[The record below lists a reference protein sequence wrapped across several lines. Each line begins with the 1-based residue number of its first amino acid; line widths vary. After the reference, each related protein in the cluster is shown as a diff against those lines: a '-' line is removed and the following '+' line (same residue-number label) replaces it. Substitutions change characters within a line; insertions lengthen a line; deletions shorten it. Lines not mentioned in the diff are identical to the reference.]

1 MKRNEKKLEKDG
13 YLMLRTT
20 PELKE
25 KVRAAAQKKGV
36 SMSALCVM
44 YISKSLENEEL
55 AASIFNS
62 DFMTKII
69 STMTPEQIEA
79 LNKK

>member
-44 YISKSLENEEL
+44 YISKSIENEEL
-55 AASIFNS
+55 ASSVFNS
-62 DFMTKII
+62 EFMTKIV
-69 STMTPEQIEA
+69 STLTPEQIKA
-79 LNKK
+79 FKK

>member
-1 MKRNEKKLEKDG
+1 MKRKEKKLEKDG

-55 AASIFNS
+55 ASSLFNS
-62 DFMTKII
+62 DFMTRII
-69 STMTPEQIEA
+69 ATMTPEQIEA
-79 LNKK
+79 FKK